1 MFGSIG
7 IGQDAVSVYRAMFA
21 EPHAGVS
28 DLGRILDWPTERVR
42 SALDELARLSLIR
55 RSWEQSEKLVLV
67 RPEFGLQTLLWQQ
80 EAELLERQ
88 RELATA
94 RTAITQLIS
103 EFEESPGTRAVM
115 DIEQL
120 HGIDAIRL
128 RIEELVHDC
137 RHSLWT
143 FADGGA
149 QTQDNLE
156 ASLPLDRLL
165 LERGVELRDV
175 YLDSVMNDPKTVQ
188 YISRLTELGA
198 RIRTV
203 PTLPTRMVLFDR
215 AIALIPTDPDDTSAS
230 ALVLRG
236 SGAVTALMAL
246 YEYVWEEAR
255 PLGSSVT
262 PRDPHGLS
270 TQEQAVVNLLAEGNT
285 DETIARKL
293 GVSVRTAR
301 RITADLSRR
310 LGARSRFQAGVLA
323 TALGWIDTHSLGGVT
338 EGRKVR

>member
-21 EPHAGVS
+21 EPHAGVR
-28 DLGRILDWPTERVR
+28 DLGRLLDWPVERVR
-42 SALDELARLSLIR
+42 SALDELARLSLVR
-55 RSWEQSEKLVLV
+55 RSWEKSEELVLV
-67 RPEFGLQTLLWQQ
+67 RPEFALQSLLVQQ
-80 EAELLERQ
+80 EADLLERQ
-88 RELATA
+88 QQLATA
-94 RTAITQLIS
+94 RSAITQLIS
-103 EFEESPGTRAVM
+103 EFEESHRIRATM

-128 RIEELVHDC
+128 RIEEFVHEC
-137 RHSLWT
+137 RHSFWT

-156 ASLPLDRLL
+156 ASLPLDRMLL
-165 LERGVELRDV
+165 DRGVELRDI
-175 YLDSVMNDPKTVQ
+175 YLDSVMNDPKTVR
-188 YISRLTELGA
+188 YISQLTELGA
-198 RIRTV
+198 QIRTA
-203 PTLPTRMVLFDR
+203 PTLPTRMILFDR
-215 AIALIPTDPDDTSAS
+215 TTALIPTDPDDSSAS

-236 SGAVTALMAL
+236 SGVVTALMAL
-246 YEYVWEEAR
+246 YEYVWEGAN
-255 PLGSSVT
+255 PLGASA
-262 PRDPHGLS
+262 PRGRHGLS

-323 TALGWIDTHSLGGVT
+323 TALGWIDTSSLDGAAEREGV
-338 EGRKVR
+338 V